1 MSVSTNT
8 ITEKPNS
15 KVSYYRDNSTTSK
28 NDVISIAVEAPT
40 SIEAEELFTKK
51 LGELNVK

>member
-1 MSVSTNT
+1 MSTPTNT

-15 KVSYYRDNSTTSK
+15 KVSYYRNNSTTSK

-40 SIEAEELFTKK
+40 SIEAEKLFTKK
-51 LGELNVK
+51 LKELNVK